1 MIAIMANKVSLDAL
15 VKQKEAMDNAVVP
28 LAQPELPSD
37 SIPAVPSQL
46 ADFTPEEQTKINQIK
61 ESIDL
66 TNTNQLMTFGNS
78 AQKNVASFSNS
89 VLETVKTK
97 DSGHVGELLNQLVN
111 KVEEYDESGISKFL
125 KNIPIFGSLVNKAE
139 GMVDRYSS
147 LATQVDKITSELEL
161 AKMNMLKD
169 INLFDYMY
177 QKNYEYFKELCMYI
191 EAGEET
197 LLEVQTTTLPQLK
210 QEAIES
216 NDPMKQ
222 QIVADFENTINRFE
236 KKLHDMKLSK
246 TIAIQTAPQIRLI
259 QNNDKA
265 LVDKIQST
273 VYNTIPLWKNQMV
286 IALGVSNQA
295 KVIKMQQAISNT
307 TNDLLKKNAEMLKI
321 NSIETAKENERGIV
335 DIETVQK
342 VNEELI
348 ETIHQTLEIQKNGR
362 AKRQEAE
369 QKLIGIENELK
380 KALASASNRSY

>member
-1 MIAIMANKVSLDAL
+1 MANKVSLDAL
-15 VKQKEAMDNAVVP
+15 VKQKEAMENTSAP
-28 LAQPELPSD
+28 LAQAELPVENL
-37 SIPAVPSQL
+37 PVVPNQL
-46 ADFTPEEQTKINQIK
+46 ADFTPEEQNKINEIK
-61 ESIDL
+61 NSIDL
-66 TNTNQLMTFGNS
+66 TNTNQLMLFGNS
-78 AQKNVASFSNS
+78 AQNKVASFSNS

-97 DSGHVGELLNQLVN
+97 DSGHVGELLNKLVN
-111 KVEEYDESGISKFL
+111 KVEEYDESGVSKFL

-139 GMVDRYSS
+139 NMVDRYSS
-147 LATQVDKITSELEL
+147 LSTQVDKITSELEI
-161 AKMNMLKD
+161 AKLDMLKD
-169 INLFDYMY
+169 INLFDHMY

-191 EAGEET
+191 EAGEEM
-197 LLEVQTTTLPQLK
+197 LQEVQTVTLPELK
-210 QEAIES
+210 QEAMES

-246 TIAIQTAPQIRLI
+246 TIAVQTAPQIRLI

-265 LVDKIQST
+265 LIDKIQST

-348 ETIHQTLEIQKNGR
+348 DTIRQTLEIQKNGR

-369 QKLIGIENELK
+369 QKMN
-380 KALASASNRSY
+380 

>member
-1 MIAIMANKVSLDAL
+1 MANKISLDTL
-15 VKQKEAMDNAVVP
+15 IKQKEAMENTPVVEM
-28 LAQPELPSD
+28 ELPND
-37 SIPAVPSQL
+37 NLPVPSQL
-46 ADFTPEEQTKINQIK
+46 ADFSPEEQKRITQIK
-61 ESIDL
+61 DSIDL
-66 TNTNQLMTFGNS
+66 MNTNQLMQFGNS

-111 KVEEYDESGISKFL
+111 KVEEYDESGVSKFL
-125 KNIPIFGSLVNKAE
+125 KSIPIFGSLVNKAE

-147 LATQVDKITSELEL
+147 LATQVDKISSELEL
-161 AKMNMLKD
+161 AKMDMMKD
-169 INLFDYMY
+169 INLFDHMY

-191 EAGEET
+191 EAGEEM
-197 LLEVQTTTLPQLK
+197 LREVQTETLPQLK
-210 QEAIES
+210 QEAMAS

-222 QIVADFENTINRFE
+222 QLVADFEDTINRFD

-265 LVDKIQST
+265 LIDKVQST
-273 VYNTIPLWKNQMV
+273 IYNTIPLWKNQMV

-307 TNDLLKKNAEMLKI
+307 TNELLKKNAEMLKI

-335 DIETVQK
+335 DVETVQK

-348 ETIHQTLEIQKNGR
+348 ATINQTLEIQKNGR
-362 AKRQEAE
+362 EKRREAE
-369 QKLIGIENELK
+369 QKLLSIENDLK
-380 KALASASNRSY
+380 KALASASGRQI

>member
-1 MIAIMANKVSLDAL
+1 MANKVSLDAL
-15 VKQKEAMDNAVVP
+15 VKQKEAMENTSAP
-28 LAQPELPSD
+28 LAQAELPVENL
-37 SIPAVPSQL
+37 PVVPNQL
-46 ADFTPEEQTKINQIK
+46 ADFTPEEQNKINEIK
-61 ESIDL
+61 NSIDL
-66 TNTNQLMTFGNS
+66 TNTNQLMLFGNS
-78 AQKNVASFSNS
+78 AQNKVASFSNS

-97 DSGHVGELLNQLVN
+97 DSGHVGELLNKLVN
-111 KVEEYDESGISKFL
+111 KVEEYDESGVSKFL

-139 GMVDRYSS
+139 NMVDRYSS
-147 LATQVDKITSELEL
+147 LSTQVDKITSELEI
-161 AKMNMLKD
+161 AKLDMLKD
-169 INLFDYMY
+169 INLFDHMY

-191 EAGEET
+191 EAGEEM
-197 LLEVQTTTLPQLK
+197 LQEVQTVTLPELK
-210 QEAIES
+210 QEAMES

-246 TIAIQTAPQIRLI
+246 TIAVQTAPQIRLI

-265 LVDKIQST
+265 LIDKIQST

-348 ETIHQTLEIQKNGR
+348 DTIRQTLEIQKNGR